1 MDYLRTELSN
11 QDKNILNE
19 IYNELEKITLPT
31 TYRSEGVKGGYH
43 AAKIGVS
50 SQRGARQTIFGL
62 STYRGVT
69 QESRYTKKYPHIL
82 PLFRKFINSHYP
94 EFEFNSVYV
103 NRNTISKKHLDAENA
118 GVSLLVGLGNYINGG
133 ETVLCNPEEK
143 KFSIKTHSLVFNGS
157 KIPHRSEPFEGTRY
171 SLVFFK

>member
-11 QDKNILNE
+11 QDKNILTE

-43 AAKIGVS
+43 AAKIGVT

-62 STYRGVT
+62 SKHRGVT
-69 QESRYTKKYPHIL
+69 QNSRYTKKYPHIL
-82 PLFRKFINSHYP
+82 PLFKKFIQSHYP

-103 NRNTISKKHLDAENA
+103 NRNTISKKHLDSENA
-118 GVSLLVGLGNYINGG
+118 GVSLLVGLGNYTGG
-133 ETVLCNPEEK
+133 QTVLYLPDEK

-157 KIPHRSEPFEGTRY
+157 KISHKSETFEGTRY

>member
-11 QDKNILNE
+11 QDKNILTE

-43 AAKIGVS
+43 ASKIGVTN
-50 SQRGARQTIFGL
+50 QRNARQTIFGL
-62 STYRGVT
+62 SKHKGVK

-82 PLFRKFINSHYP
+82 PLFRKFIQTHYP

-103 NRNTISKKHLDAENA
+103 NRNTISKKHLDSENA
-118 GVSLLVGLGNYINGG
+118 GVSLLVGFGNYSGG
-133 ETVLCNPEEK
+133 ETVLYLPDEEK
-143 KFSIKTHSLVFNGS
+143 FDINTHSLIFNGS
-157 KIPHRSEPFEGTRY
+157 KISHKSEPFEGTRY

>member
-11 QDKNILNE
+11 QDKNILTE
-19 IYNELEKITLPT
+19 IYNELTKITLPT

-43 AAKIGVS
+43 AAKIGVT

-62 STYRGVT
+62 SKHRGVT
-69 QESRYTKKYPHIL
+69 QNSRYTKKYPHIL
-82 PLFRKFINSHYP
+82 PLFKKFIQSHYP

-103 NRNTISKKHLDAENA
+103 NRNTISKKHLDSENA
-118 GVSLLVGLGNYINGG
+118 GVSLLVGLGNYNGG
-133 ETVLCNPEEK
+133 ETVLYNPEEK
-143 KFSIKTHSLVFNGS
+143 KFDIKTHSLTFNGS
-157 KIPHRSEPFEGTRY
+157 KIAHRSEPFEGIRY